1 MTERRPYPSDLS
13 DARWALIAP
22 RLTAWRQARTD
33 AGVSGRAPTHDL
45 RDIFN
50 AILYV
55 NRTGIAWRYLPH
67 DFPPYR
73 TVYGYFAA
81 WSKEGIFTELNYQL
95 TGLVRDHHGRTITPT
110 ASIMDSQSVKT
121 STNVP
126 LSTQGTDAG
135 KKIVGRKRGI
145 ITDTLGLLLA
155 VIVTAAS
162 ASDNTIGMDLL
173 DRATTAYPTLT
184 KTWVDAGFKNRLVEH
199 GAALGVDVE
208 IVTKDPQVKGF
219 SVVKRRWV
227 VERTLG
233 WLMHHRRLVRDYEAR
248 PDNSASMI
256 TIAMIDNL
264 AKRLT
269 TETTPTWREP
279 PKLQRTQNT

>member
-1 MTERRPYPSDLS
+1 MTERRAYPSDLS

-45 RDIFN
+45 REILN

-67 DFPPYR
+67 DFPPHA

-95 TGLVRDHHGRTITPT
+95 TGLVRDHHGRTTEPT
-110 ASIMDSQSVKT
+110 TSIMDSQSVKT
-121 STNVP
+121 STSVP

-155 VIVTAAS
+155 VAVTAAS

-173 DRATTAYPTLT
+173 DQATTTYPTLT
-184 KTWVDAGFKNRLVEH
+184 KTWVDAGFKNRVIEH
-199 GAALGVDVE
+199 GAQLGVDVE
-208 IVTKDPQVKGF
+208 IVTKNPEAKGF

-233 WLMHHRRLVRDYEAR
+233 WLTHHRRLVRDYEAR

-256 TIAMIDNL
+256 TITMIDNL

-269 TETTPTWREP
+269 TETTPTWRHS
-279 PKLQRTQNT
+279 